1 MKICFSSTVAM
12 ESAGIAH
19 PAYTFYPP
27 ITERE
32 KEKKREESAEEE
44 EEEEEE
50 IGEEE
55 ERDDDDEVKEVKGR
69 KGEKREKGE
78 EEIGKDT
85 TALEFKPNS
94 QRLFAIETITTYSS
108 PFCFTSISNSSMA

>member
-1 MKICFSSTVAM
+1 M